1 VSAASTG
8 RFRLRLAPRRG
19 EWRAVGRR
27 WLIIAAVCAVAIV
40 VVWFVMLRMPGRS
53 HEGPL
58 PAMTDAQLALRA
70 ELEADVRKLA
80 AEIGERNVR
89 HPTRLD
95 AAARHV
101 ESRLAAAG
109 TVRRQEYLVNDVTC
123 ANVEVEIAG
132 VARAGEIV
140 VVGGHYDSVGGCPG
154 ANDNA
159 TGAAAVIALARRF
172 GGAHPARTLRFVAFV
187 NEEPPF
193 FRIDAMGSAV
203 YAKRC
208 AARGENVV
216 AMLSLETLGCY
227 LDEPGSQRYPVSLM
241 KLAYPSRGDFVTFVG
256 NVASRALVRDSI
268 GAFRASAAFPSEGAA
283 LPSWIPGVDWSD
295 HSSFWDHGFPAA
307 MVTDTA
313 PFRYAQYHTADDTVE
328 RVDFERLA
336 RVVDGLAA
344 VVARLADP
352 EE

>member
-1 VSAASTG
+1 
-8 RFRLRLAPRRG
+8 
-19 EWRAVGRR
+19 
-27 WLIIAAVCAVAIV
+27 LIIAAVCAVALF

-58 PAMTDAQLALRA
+58 PAMTDAQLALRV

-109 TVRRQEYLVNDVTC
+109 TVRRQEYLINDLTC
-123 ANVEVEIAG
+123 ANVGVEIAG
-132 VARAGEIV
+132 GARAGEIV

-172 GGAHPARTLRFVAFV
+172 AGAHPARTLRFVAFV

-193 FRIDAMGSAV
+193 FQADAMGSAV

-208 AARGENVV
+208 AERGEDVV

-227 LDEPGSQRYPVSLM
+227 RDEPGSQRYPVSLM

-256 NVASRALVRDSI
+256 NVASRSLVRDAI

-283 LPSWIPGVDWSD
+283 PPSWVPGVDWSD
-295 HSSFWDHGFPAA
+295 HWSFWEHGFPAV

-313 PFRYAQYHTADDTVE
+313 PFRYAQYHTADDVVE
-328 RVDFERLA
+328 HVDFERLA

>member
-1 VSAASTG
+1 M
-8 RFRLRLAPRRG
+8 
-19 EWRAVGRR
+19 
-27 WLIIAAVCAVAIV
+27 IIAAAFVLAAFL
-40 VVWFVMLRMPGRS
+40 VWFVMLRMPGS
-53 HEGPL
+53 SYDGAL
-58 PAMTDAQLALRA
+58 PELTRAQESLRA

-89 HPTRLD
+89 HPKRLE

-101 ESRLAAAG
+101 AARLAEVG
-109 TVRRQEYLVNDVTC
+109 TVARQEYLVNDVTC

-132 VARAGEIV
+132 GARASEIV

-172 GGAHPARTLRFVAFV
+172 AGAHPARTLRFVAFV

-227 LDEPGSQRYPVSLM
+227 LDAEGSQRYPVSLM

-256 NVASRALVRDSI
+256 NVASRSLVRETI
-268 GAFRASAAFPSEGAA
+268 GTFRECVMFPSEGAA
-283 LPSWIPGVDWSD
+283 LPSWVPGVFWSD
-295 HSSFWDHGFPAA
+295 HASFWDQGFPAL

-328 RVDFERLA
+328 HVDFERLT
-336 RVVDGLAA
+336 RVVDGLTA

-352 EE
+352 LDR